1 MNVRWFAIFQSSSAK
16 FRFHATCF
24 FSFPHGAGWRDR
36 KRGRSTRT
44 SAIVTAFYPARV
56 FAVQAIRVEHTLPL
70 WSPYILNDVPFLA
83 QSAILAVLSADCL
96 YYVLPVSLA
105 WTLCL
110 MLQILLSA
118 VFILVF
124 ERESDRLAHE
134 AVIVRQ

>member
-1 MNVRWFAIFQSSSAK
+1 M
-16 FRFHATCF
+16 
-24 FSFPHGAGWRDR
+24 
-36 KRGRSTRT
+36 
-44 SAIVTAFYPARV
+44 

-110 MLQILLSA
+110 MLQMLLSA

-124 ERESDRLAHE
+124 ERERIRIGRKKQPGQE
-134 AVIVRQ
+134 FVTAVCNHLSHVAS